1 MSIVLA
7 KMNRICVFLVIIWV
21 AFSACGCNKGISSP
35 PGESSVSASSQGY
48 PLTITDDMGR
58 QIILTAEPTRIVS
71 LAPSN
76 TEILYALGL
85 GSKVVGNTNYCDY
98 PEEAKQ
104 CYKVGGFEDPSLEK
118 IVAVK
123 PDLVLASNIHIP
135 SLKVMEDAGLRVVV
149 LNAKTLE
156 GVLDNILLVGKSA
169 GVEDMAEKLTQDL
182 RSRVDTVSAKVGQV
196 PAEQRPLVYYEL
208 WYEPYMSAGK
218 DTLTAQLIRLAG
230 GINMTDDNIEQYP
243 KLSEEIIIKRNPAIM
258 INSYGHGSGALI
270 TPEQVAARQG
280 WSHLDFVKNNRIYT
294 IEADLVS
301 LAGPRIVDGLEAMAE
316 LLHPSLFK

>member
-1 MSIVLA
+1 MVIVWV
-7 KMNRICVFLVIIWV
+7 VFSVT
-21 AFSACGCNKGISSP
+21 GCSRGANAPSDKETVQTSG
-35 PGESSVSASSQGY
+35 QGY

-85 GSKVVGNTNYCDY
+85 GPKVVGNTNYCDY

-104 CYKVGGFEDPSLEK
+104 AYKVGGFEDPSLEK
-118 IVAVK
+118 IVAVM
-123 PDLVLASNIHIP
+123 PDLVLASDIHMQL
-135 SLKVMEDAGLRVVV
+135 LKAMEDAGLKVVV

-156 GVLDNILLVGKSA
+156 GVYSNILLVGNAA
-169 GVEDMAEKLTQDL
+169 GIDNKAAELTGDL
-182 RSRVDTVSAKVGQV
+182 KSRVDAVSVRIAKV
-196 PAEQRPLVYYEL
+196 ANDQRPLVYYEL

-218 DTLTAQLIRLAG
+218 DTLIAQLIRLAG
-230 GINMTDDNIEQYP
+230 GINMTDDNIEPYP
-243 KLSEEIIIKRNPAIM
+243 KLSEEVIIKRNPTVM

-270 TPEQVAARQG
+270 SPEQVASRQG
-280 WSHLDFVKNNRIYT
+280 WSQIDFVKNNRIYT

-301 LAGPRIVDGLEAMAE
+301 LAGPRIVDGLETMAKA
-316 LLHPSLFK
+316 LHPSLIK